1 MAENGQPA
9 DEPVDRPT
17 MAPFLGALAVIVFAV
32 IVVVLL
38 NTFGTDGRSE
48 EQKVSLAAVGQND
61 ALQRENFGE
70 FSDYTC
76 VAQRGTEA
84 DFLARQRDS
93 VAKQGARYVDDVTGV
108 HVDGDRAT
116 ATVVYHFDK
125 APDTKVNTET
135 TFVREDGQWRV
146 CSGMGDSRP

>member
-1 MAENGQPA
+1 MAEEA
-9 DEPVDRPT
+9 DETGDRPT
-17 MAPFLGALAVIVFAV
+17 MAPFLGALAVIVLAV

-70 FSDYTC
+70 FSGYTC
-76 VAQRGTEA
+76 AAQRGAEA
-84 DFLARQRDS
+84 DFIARQRDS

-108 HVDGDRAT
+108 KVDGDRAT
-116 ATVVYHFDK
+116 ATVVYHFGNT
-125 APDTKVNTET
+125 PDAKVNTET
-135 TFVREDGQWRV
+135 TFVREDGEWRV
-146 CSGMGDSRP
+146 CSSMGDSRP